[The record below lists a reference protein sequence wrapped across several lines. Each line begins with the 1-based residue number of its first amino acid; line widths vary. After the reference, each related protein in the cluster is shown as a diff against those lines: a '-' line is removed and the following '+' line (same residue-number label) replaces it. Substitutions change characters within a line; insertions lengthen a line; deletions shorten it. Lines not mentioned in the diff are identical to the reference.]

1 MIKNKIKGCLYASI
15 LFLII
20 AGLPVLEVVVSNNQY
35 LSYYE
40 TFIRNCNYDL
50 IDILTIIT
58 GGLNK
63 SSLYLYLLLLFVIY
77 AIIIY
82 YNKKELPKKISIG
95 VYLICF
101 NTAFALFHILLAK
114 INPIA
119 TIICTLPLVIAYI
132 ITIYKTAY
140 IKIRSKLFRYLIV
153 PFLTSILLFRFTF
166 ILMFMFNHTF
176 IHIED
181 EKVKAVVI
189 RKGGMHKGR
198 GEVDIDALMN
208 DTIINTEYDV
218 HKINFVN
225 IGDTIQV
232 QRKKGKLGYYV
243 YSSIINVYPAK
254 YKR

>member
-1 MIKNKIKGCLYASI
+1 
-15 LFLII
+15 
-20 AGLPVLEVVVSNNQY
+20 
-35 LSYYE
+35 
-40 TFIRNCNYDL
+40 
-50 IDILTIIT
+50 
-58 GGLNK
+58 
-63 SSLYLYLLLLFVIY
+63 
-77 AIIIY
+77 
-82 YNKKELPKKISIG
+82 
-95 VYLICF
+95 
-101 NTAFALFHILLAK
+101 
-114 INPIA
+114 
-119 TIICTLPLVIAYI
+119 
-132 ITIYKTAY
+132 
-140 IKIRSKLFRYLIV
+140 
-153 PFLTSILLFRFTF
+153 
-166 ILMFMFNHTF
+166 MFNHTF

-189 RKGGMHKGR
+189 RKGGMYKGR